1 MMCNMERERRIGAG
15 FDAAISLLIIGNGF
29 DLHHGLATSYSDY
42 HKWLKVHDK
51 QVVKDFDSFVYAVE
65 CSDFE
70 NSLDCTRGSAREDN
84 PRWCSLEE
92 SPGIEW
98 DDLCYE
104 TLDHTY
110 PDLTEDN
117 PG

>member
-1 MMCNMERERRIGAG
+1 MARREREIHN
-15 FDAAISLLIIGNGF
+15 DADYDSTRTLLIIGNGF
-29 DLHHGLATSYSDY
+29 DLYHELATHYSDY

-51 QVVKDFDSFVYAVE
+51 QVVKDFDSFAYAVE

-92 SPGIEW
+92 SLGIE
-98 DDLCYE
+98 
-104 TLDHTY
+104 
-110 PDLTEDN
+110 
-117 PG
+117 